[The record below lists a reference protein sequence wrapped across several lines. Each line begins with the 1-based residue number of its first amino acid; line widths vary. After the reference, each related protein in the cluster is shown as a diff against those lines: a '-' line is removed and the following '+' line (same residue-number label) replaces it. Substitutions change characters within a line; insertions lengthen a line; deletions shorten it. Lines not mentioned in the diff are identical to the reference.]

1 MSVKIEFADKC
12 KNCMLADLE
21 LEGEQLSSSN
31 GDYIR
36 LWNLR
41 CKHEEVC
48 EKWDNMLGAAMR
60 NSD

>member
-1 MSVKIEFADKC
+1 MSVKIEFTGKC
-12 KNCMLADLE
+12 KDCMLADLE
-21 LEGEQLSSSN
+21 LEGEQLSSAN

-48 EKWDNMLGAAMR
+48 KKWDNMLGAAMQ
-60 NSD
+60 NGD